1 MKKIRLTQWGIL
13 LFIIFMTVHI
23 YNITTTYTVDAVS
36 SYRTISYNDTTLH
49 IDIVTRHSIY
59 NFEKCSE
66 EIIGCFKSNT
76 FKALRL
82 SDEYETCPVTEL
94 EATVYRNRRA
104 IDNGNILFT
113 LYYDTQTDE
122 FSIIK

>member
-1 MKKIRLTQWGIL
+1 MKKLRLTQWGIL

-36 SYRTISYNDTTLH
+36 SYRTISDNDTTLH

-59 NFEKCSE
+59 NFEKCTE
-66 EIIGCFKSNT
+66 EIIVCFKSNT
-76 FKALRL
+76 FKTLSL
-82 SDEYETCPVTEL
+82 SDESETCPVTEL
-94 EATVYRNRRA
+94 EATVYKNRRA

-113 LYYDTQTDE
+113 LYYDIKTDD
-122 FSIIK
+122 FTIIK

>member
-36 SYRTISYNDTTLH
+36 SYRTISDNDTTLH
-49 IDIVTRHSIY
+49 IDIVTRYSIY

-76 FKALRL
+76 FKTLRL
-82 SDEYETCPVTEL
+82 SDESETCPVTEL
-94 EATVYRNRRA
+94 EATVYKNRRA

>member
-1 MKKIRLTQWGIL
+1 MKKLRLTQWGIL

-36 SYRTISYNDTTLH
+36 SYRTISDNDTTLH

-59 NFEKCSE
+59 NFEICSE

-76 FKALRL
+76 FKTLSL
-82 SDEYETCPVTEL
+82 SDESETCPVTEL
-94 EATVYRNRRA
+94 EATVYKNRRA

-113 LYYDTQTDE
+113 LYYDIKTDD
-122 FSIIK
+122 FTIIK